1 MMKHRRYN
9 DLLIKGAI
17 QAKHEFIPTLS
28 GHVTTKDIHAINK
41 QKFLSHEK
49 DQERKLHKVRSKDM
63 CLSIGPE
70 GGFIEG
76 EVDLL
81 LSKGFKLI
89 SATNSILKAE
99 TVAIIFSGMLKIMLE
114 FY

>member
-1 MMKHRRYN
+1 MKHRRYN
-9 DLLIKGAI
+9 DSLIKGAI

-70 GGFIEG
+70 GGLTVRLGHAEG
-76 EVDLL
+76 LAC
-81 LSKGFKLI
+81 FHLI
-89 SATNSILKAE
+89 SPTNSILKAE
-99 TVAIIFSGMLKIMLE
+99 TAAIIFSGMLKIMIEL
-114 FY
+114 Y